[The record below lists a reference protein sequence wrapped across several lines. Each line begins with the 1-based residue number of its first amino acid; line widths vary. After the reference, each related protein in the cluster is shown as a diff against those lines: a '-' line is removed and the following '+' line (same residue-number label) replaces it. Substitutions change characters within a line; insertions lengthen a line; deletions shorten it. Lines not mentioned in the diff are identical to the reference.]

1 MRHFF
6 WSAVYQITYVDPL
19 CFSYLAKR
27 CQHVF
32 QVVMVN
38 ETIAILIDHVER
50 LLELLD
56 LILIEHS
63 KDVRSGPLGTLL
75 RPSPSGRFS
84 TRHC

>member
-1 MRHFF
+1 MLLDLTPSSVIH
-6 WSAVYQITYVDPL
+6 
-19 CFSYLAKR
+19 YLSKR

-38 ETIAILIDHVER
+38 ETIAILINHIEG

>member
-1 MRHFF
+1 MDCFCHNKL
-6 WSAVYQITYVDPL
+6 AVNWII
-19 CFSYLAKR
+19 SYLAQR

-38 ETIAILIDHVER
+38 ETIAILINHVEG